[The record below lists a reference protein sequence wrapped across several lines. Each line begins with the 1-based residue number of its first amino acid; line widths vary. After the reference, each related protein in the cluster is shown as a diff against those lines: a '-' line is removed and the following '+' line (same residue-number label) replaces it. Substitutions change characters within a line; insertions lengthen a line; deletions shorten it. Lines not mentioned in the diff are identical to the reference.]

1 MVNLPHADSSSSAT
15 AETVR
20 LTGAC
25 GTGLQGST
33 FLPPPPAAHGLPT
46 LLYTHGFGQTRGAWH
61 KTGLGLA
68 AQGYA
73 GLAYDA
79 RGHGGSQ
86 RNAHDLPYD
95 AEQFIDDLIIVAGEQ
110 PEPPVL
116 IGASMGGLFGLI
128 AESRWPG
135 LFSALVLVDI
145 TPHWEKAGLSRV
157 LEFATA
163 FPSGFESPAQ
173 AAELVANYLP
183 NRPRRS
189 AEELIPLM
197 HEGEDGRWRWHWDM
211 RLIDDLVRD
220 SAQHQDDIA
229 EAARSV
235 RCPVLLVSG
244 GRSEMVSEDNIRSFQ
259 ALVPHAQHVQL
270 PQAGHML
277 AGDDNDAF
285 TGAVLDYL
293 GTLSRARHTRFFNT
307 AFDSA
312 SGARS

>member
-1 MVNLPHADSSSSAT
+1 M
-15 AETVR
+15 VR

-25 GTGLQGST
+25 GTGLGAT
-33 FLPPPPAAHGLPT
+33 AFLPPAGAAGGLPA
-46 LLYTHGFGQTRGAWH
+46 LLYTHGFGQTRGAWI
-61 KTGLGLA
+61 KSGMALA
-68 AQGYA
+68 GRGYA

-79 RGHGGSQ
+79 RGHGQSQ
-86 RNAHDLPYD
+86 RNADDLPYD
-95 AEQFIDDLIIVAGEQ
+95 ADQFIDDLIIVAGEQ

-145 TPHWEKAGLSRV
+145 TPHWEQAGLSRV
-157 LEFATA
+157 LKFATA
-163 FPSGFESPAQ
+163 FPTGFDSLEQ
-173 AAELVANYLP
+173 AAELVSAYLP

-189 AEELIPLM
+189 AQELAPLM
-197 HEGEDGRWRWHWDM
+197 HKDDDGRWRWHWDM

-220 SAQHQDDIA
+220 SARHQDDIA
-229 EAARSV
+229 QAARGL
-235 RCPVLLVSG
+235 RCPVLLISG
-244 GRSEMVSEDNIRSFQ
+244 GRSEMVSEDNIRTFQ
-259 ALVPHAQHVQL
+259 SLVPHAQHVQL
-270 PQAGHML
+270 ARAGHML
-277 AGDDNDAF
+277 AGDDNDTF

-293 GTLSRARHTRFFNT
+293 GTLSRARHARFFNT

>member
-1 MVNLPHADSSSSAT
+1 
-15 AETVR
+15 
-20 LTGAC
+20 
-25 GTGLQGST
+25 
-33 FLPPPPAAHGLPT
+33 
-46 LLYTHGFGQTRGAWH
+46 
-61 KTGLGLA
+61 
-68 AQGYA
+68 
-73 GLAYDA
+73 
-79 RGHGGSQ
+79 
-86 RNAHDLPYD
+86 
-95 AEQFIDDLIIVAGEQ
+95 
-110 PEPPVL
+110 
-116 IGASMGGLFGLI
+116 
-128 AESRWPG
+128 
-135 LFSALVLVDI
+135 
-145 TPHWEKAGLSRV
+145 
-157 LEFATA
+157 
-163 FPSGFESPAQ
+163 
-173 AAELVANYLP
+173 
-183 NRPRRS
+183 
-189 AEELIPLM
+189 M